1 MDYVYNFGSSA
12 SSTTA
17 VTPFTMAK
25 KATLTKEKVEELHRA
40 VTKFVVKGL
49 HSFSTVESPWFR

>member
-1 MDYVYNFGSSA
+1 MDYVYNFGSPA
-12 SSTTA
+12 SSTAA

-25 KATLTKEKVEELHRA
+25 KAILTKKKVEELHRA

-49 HSFSTVESPWFR
+49 HSFSTV

>member
-1 MDYVYNFGSSA
+1 MIKRFVKYECNMDYVYNFGSPA

-25 KATLTKEKVEELHRA
+25 KAILTKEKVEDLHRA
-40 VTKFVVKGL
+40 VIN
-49 HSFSTVESPWFR
+49 